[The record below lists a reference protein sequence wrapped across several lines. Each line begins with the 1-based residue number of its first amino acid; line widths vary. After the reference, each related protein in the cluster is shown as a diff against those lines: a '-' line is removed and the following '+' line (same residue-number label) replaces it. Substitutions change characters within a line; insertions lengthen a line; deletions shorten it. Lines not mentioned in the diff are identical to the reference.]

1 VRLEI
6 SFPDPVSQGE
16 DLPVTLRLSNPSAEP
31 AMVYIA
37 GRPAAFDIVITR
49 LDGTPVWRRLTGA
62 VISAILQVRVL
73 APQET
78 LEFSHTWKQQDHH
91 GRSIPPGEYRLTG
104 VLPGDPPEEL
114 RSNTARLRILPSNAE
129 SH

>member
-1 VRLEI
+1 MRLEI

-16 DLPVTLRLSNPSAEP
+16 ALPVTLRLSNPSAEP
-31 AMVYIA
+31 ATVYIA

-49 LDGTPVWRRLTGA
+49 LDGTPVWRRLKGA

-78 LEFSHTWKQQDHH
+78 LEFSHTWGQQDQH

-114 RSNTARLRILPSNAE
+114 RSSTARLRILPFRAA